1 VSCELLLGDCLEKLK
16 ELPDESVDLVLTD
29 PPYALVSPNSKSGGG
44 FMGKAWDSEFPKVE
58 TWLEIKRVMKAGAF
72 CVFTMSPRQDC
83 LLNCLMT
90 LREAEFEMGFSSL
103 YHIYHTG
110 FPKSMDVSKAI
121 DKRNGLKGKVI
132 GKSGT
137 MPIQTS
143 GRINSEASANGSFER
158 TENIVVEPE
167 SEEAQRWSGWK
178 SFSLKP
184 AVECVVVAQKPK
196 LEKTIVG
203 QVLANGCGAVNI
215 EGCRIPYSN
224 DSDKYSYPKGG
235 QGKHA
240 NPMDWDKPAN
250 RNTPQYSESNG
261 RFPANLLVEGEPL
274 KGYSK
279 SGTLKGFYGGFGNS
293 SICYGDSKKADA
305 NYLKNEGSPNRF
317 YSLDAWAEKRN
328 ITLTEDSAFFDVPKP
343 SKAEKNDG
351 LTNIKRITLYLLCNE
366 KNTIKEEKLVQLLV
380 DMGTFPPKVI
390 DEYGTQNKS
399 VLEWSIDLF
408 GKQKMEKYQKTIGYT
423 TKTETSLITIS
434 AILNYLTN
442 LLINEYTQDVNLEK
456 VSGGNHANFVEKC
469 NQSIMITINE
479 KLESVLGVKNAV
491 LGEQLK
497 ISVDEGSNRHPTSK
511 PVKLF
516 CYLSKLFCQPKGV
529 VLDPFLGS
537 GTTGVAC
544 AKMGFDFIGIEK
556 EAEYFAIAKARIENE
571 RKQTRLV

>member
-1 VSCELLLGDCLEKLK
+1 MSCELLLGDCLEKLK

-203 QVLANGCGAVNI
+203 QVLANGCGAVNVQ
-215 EGCRIPYSN
+215 ECRIPYGEE
-224 DSDKYSYPKGG
+224 SDNRIGSDYSMP
-235 QGKHA
+235 
-240 NPMDWDKPAN
+240 DK
-250 RNTPQYSESNG
+250 TESNFFKGIRANTKLFKDG
-261 RFPANLLVEGEPL
+261 RFPANLLCEGEPL
-274 KGYSK
+274 KGENKPSSGRPNSQGKIYESK
-279 SGTLKGFYGGFGNS
+279 NHVYGKFNDKIFTS
-293 SICYGDSKKADA
+293 CFDS
-305 NYLKNEGSPNRF
+305 GSPNRF